1 MARSRRGLAA
11 SRLVA
16 RRRLAAVAAVV
27 LTASGGMTLRA
38 GSAPAAAAPRLKTAA
53 HARGAAHLG
62 VPGTADVAY
71 AGSLEYLEEK
81 VVGPAFHRATGA
93 AYEGRGAGSKAL
105 SAEISSGEIS
115 PNVFESVGSGPI
127 TALEPRYTRWYV
139 QFAASPL
146 VLAYNPSSAY
156 APALEAIAAHRR
168 PLADLFHVMS
178 EPGFT
183 LGRTDPNVDP
193 QGAAFVEMV
202 ELAQRALHLPPSTV
216 RAVLGAGPLGSSSS
230 PEIFDETALEPRLE
244 AGQLDAASAF
254 LSQAVQL
261 HLHYVALPPTID
273 LGAPGEAARYA
284 RATLRLADGKVV
296 HGEPLVLDL
305 TTIGHRDPAAA
316 AAFVAYT
323 ISPRGL
329 AAYRHG
335 GYTTLRPTVAGDRRL
350 VPAGV
355 ASELPAR

>member
-1 MARSRRGLAA
+1 MARSRRELSA
-11 SRLVA
+11 SRLA
-16 RRRLAAVAAVV
+16 AGRRLAAVAAVV
-27 LTASGGMTLRA
+27 LTPACVVALRA
-38 GSAPAAAAPRLKTAA
+38 ASASAAAAPRLENAA
-53 HARGAAHLG
+53 RVRGAHIG
-62 VPGTADVAY
+62 VTGTADVAY

-115 PNVFESVGSGPI
+115 PNVFESVGPGPI
-127 TALEPRYTRWYV
+127 AALEPRYTRWYV

-146 VLAYNPSSAY
+146 VLAYNPSSPY
-156 APALEAIAAHRR
+156 APALEAIAAHER

-202 ELAQRALHLPPSTV
+202 ELAQRALHLPSSTV
-216 RAVLGAGPLGSSSS
+216 HAILGAGPLGSSSS

-244 AGQLDAASAF
+244 AGQLDAASAL

-273 LGAPGEAARYA
+273 LGDPGEATRYA

-323 ISPRGL
+323 LSRRGL
-329 AAYRHG
+329 AAYRRG
-335 GYTTLRPTVAGDRRL
+335 GYTTLRPTVTGDRRL
-350 VPAGV
+350 VPAAV